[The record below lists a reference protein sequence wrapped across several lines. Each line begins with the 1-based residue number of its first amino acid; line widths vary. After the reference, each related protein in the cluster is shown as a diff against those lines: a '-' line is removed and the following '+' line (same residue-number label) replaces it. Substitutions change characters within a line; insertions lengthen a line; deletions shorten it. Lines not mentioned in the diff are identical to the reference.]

1 MNLTPE
7 EVWNAVVKEVKE
19 RKFFPP
25 LWQALDSAV
34 PLALEEDCIVLGF
47 KVGTFHLRT
56 HIETG
61 SNRVLIEEVLGK
73 IMNKPYTIKV
83 VEAST
88 PEEWQAIR
96 EREEMVEEVEVEE
109 FARRR
114 GTTSLLREWME
125 FSLELHRLFS
135 SLQQRSL
142 PQVKASFL
150 YQVLPLI
157 VKKKRELHRED
168 EASKETNEKALARL
182 LDRLSSW
189 TGIPNTIIAYELIK
203 WEKEGRA

>member
-7 EVWNAVVKEVKE
+7 EVWQAVVERVKE

-25 LWQALDSAV
+25 LWQALDSTV
-34 PLALEEDCIVLGF
+34 PLALEDEYIVIGF
-47 KVGTFHLRT
+47 KTGTFHLRT

-61 SNRVLIEEVLGK
+61 SNRVLIEEELRK

-83 VEAST
+83 VDAST

-96 EREEMVEEVEVEE
+96 EREEKIEEVEMEE

-142 PQVKASFL
+142 PQVKAGFL

-157 VKKKRELHRED
+157 AKKKRELHRED

-189 TGIPNTIIAYELIK
+189 TGIPNTLIAYELLK
-203 WEKEGRA
+203 LEKEGKG

>member
-7 EVWNAVVKEVKE
+7 EVWNAVVEKVKE

-25 LWQALDSAV
+25 LWQALDSTV
-34 PLALEEDCIVLGF
+34 PLALEDDYIVVGF
-47 KVGTFHLRT
+47 KSGTFHLRT

-61 SNRVLIEEVLGK
+61 SNRVLIEEELGK

-96 EREEMVEEVEVEE
+96 EREEKIEEVEMEE

-114 GTTSLLREWME
+114 GTTGLLREWME

-142 PQVKASFL
+142 PQVKAGFL

-157 VKKKRELHRED
+157 AKKKRELYRED

-189 TGIPNTIIAYELIK
+189 TGIPNSLIAFELIK
-203 WEKEGRA
+203 LEKESKA

>member
-7 EVWNAVVKEVKE
+7 EVWQAVVERVKE

-25 LWQALDSAV
+25 LWQALDSTV
-34 PLALEEDCIVLGF
+34 PLALEDEYIVIGF
-47 KVGTFHLRT
+47 KTGTFHLRT

-61 SNRVLIEEVLGK
+61 SNRVLIEEELRK

-83 VEAST
+83 VDAST

-96 EREEMVEEVEVEE
+96 EREERIEEVEMEE

-114 GTTSLLREWME
+114 GTTSLLREWTE

-142 PQVKASFL
+142 PQVKAGFL

-157 VKKKRELHRED
+157 VKKKRELYRED
-168 EASKETNEKALARL
+168 EASKETNERAFARL

-189 TGIPNTIIAYELIK
+189 TGIPNTLIAYELIK
-203 WEKEGRA
+203 LEKEGRG

>member
-7 EVWNAVVKEVKE
+7 EVWQAVVERVKE

-25 LWQALDSAV
+25 LWQALDSTV
-34 PLALEEDCIVLGF
+34 PLALEDEYIVIGF
-47 KVGTFHLRT
+47 KTGTFHLRT

-61 SNRVLIEEVLGK
+61 SNRVLIEEELRK

-83 VEAST
+83 VDAST

-96 EREEMVEEVEVEE
+96 EREEKIEEVEMEE

-114 GTTSLLREWME
+114 GTTSLLREWTE

-142 PQVKASFL
+142 PQVKAGFL
-150 YQVLPLI
+150 YQVLPII
-157 VKKKRELHRED
+157 VKKKRELYRED

-189 TGIPNTIIAYELIK
+189 TGIPNTLIAYELLK
-203 WEKEGRA
+203 WEKEGRG